1 VSATLE
7 RRRRT
12 EGWVAAVRLIAVP
25 FAIVQAAVTSG
36 YPPGYALWAWL
47 ATGIFA
53 AGAVALH
60 LVSRRRLDARGLE
73 LFGAASTAFD
83 FGAVSAYVLAYSWQ
97 VGTPVR
103 QVLFFPVI
111 EAALRYGLRGP
122 LVSALATA
130 PVLVGFE
137 FLRQNHVRGYSVH
150 PQFVTFQVGLEIVTG
165 FIVGGLVRSLGA
177 EAELAEERAG
187 EAEGLRDQLG
197 RRADLFDAANRC
209 SRALASSLDLHEA
222 FGEFIR
228 ELRGLVPFDRCAIVL
243 AEGGVARIMATAGE
257 GAGNV
262 FPPGSEWPL
271 EESVTAEVLGGRT
284 VVQPDLSREEKSDV
298 DQLLELGLRS
308 RLAAPLLL
316 GARAIG
322 MLSLTRRE
330 RDAFTADEIEL
341 VSLLGRLVATAVH
354 NIRVYEAERHTVE
367 ELRRLSALRADFVS
381 LVSHELRS
389 PMSAVIG
396 AAQTLQQRWR
406 ELTPDQRSSFLSLIA
421 DETSRLAGLIGD
433 VLDTSRIES
442 GTFSYSF
449 SDVDLGEL
457 VRETVALAEFGQDE
471 VRVRADV
478 RHPVPRVRGDRE
490 RLKQVLTNLIDN
502 AVKYSPAGGCVDV
515 FAYSDNGF
523 VRVDVRDEGPGI
535 ARDDQQLIFEKFGR
549 VTVGGGA
556 KPGTGLGLFIA
567 RSIAEAHGG
576 SLIVRSA
583 PQLGA
588 TFTLEL
594 PL

>member
-1 VSATLE
+1 MSSELE
-7 RRRRT
+7 RRLGMET
-12 EGWVAAVRLIAVP
+12 WVARIRLGAVA
-25 FAIVQAAVTSG
+25 FALFQVGLSSG
-36 YPPGYALWAWL
+36 YPPGYELWAWL
-47 ATGIFA
+47 TTGIFG
-53 AGAVALH
+53 AGAIGLFAVC
-60 LVSRRRLDARGLE
+60 RRGLDARGLAI
-73 LFGAASTAFD
+73 FGGVSLALD
-83 FGAVSAYVLAYSWQ
+83 FGAISSYVLAYNWEI
-97 VGTPVR
+97 GTPVR
-103 QVLFFPVI
+103 QLLFLPVI
-111 EAALRYGLRGP
+111 EAALRYGLVGP
-122 LVSALATA
+122 IVVAVVTA
-130 PVLVGFE
+130 PVVIGFE
-137 FLRQNHVRGYSVH
+137 LLREDRFPGYSLKAD
-150 PQFVTFQVGLEIVTG
+150 FVTFQVGVEILTG
-165 FIVGGLVRSLGA
+165 LIVGWLVRSLSA
-177 EAELAEERAG
+177 EAELAQSRAG
-187 EAEGLRDQLG
+187 EAEALRDQLG

-243 AEGGVARIMATAGE
+243 AEGGVARIMATAGQ
-257 GAGNV
+257 GAESV

-271 EESVTAEVLGGRT
+271 EESVTAEVLGGST
-284 VVQPDLSREEKSDV
+284 VVQRDLAHEEKSDV

-308 RLAAPLLL
+308 RLAAPVLL

-330 RDAFTADEIEL
+330 RDAFSAEEIEL
-341 VSLLGRLVATAVH
+341 VTLLGRLVASAVQ

-406 ELTPDQRSSFLSLIA
+406 ELTPDQRSSFLALIA
-421 DETSRLAGLIGD
+421 DETSRLASLIGD

-457 VRETVALAEFGQDE
+457 VEESVALAELGQDE

-478 RHPVPRVRGDRE
+478 RRPVPRVRGDRE

-502 AVKYSPAGGCVDV
+502 AVKYSPVGGCVDV
-515 FAYSDNGF
+515 AAYANDGA

-535 ARDDQQLIFEKFGR
+535 AREDQQLIFEKFGR

-576 SLIVRSA
+576 SLRVRST
-583 PQLGA
+583 PHRGA